1 MGFVLDASIALA
13 WCFIDESTTQ
23 TTQLLERL
31 EQETAW
37 VPAIWPL
44 EISNI
49 LLSAQR
55 RKRITYADMTQFVE
69 LFNHINIEIDLE
81 TMNKSFHEILSLAYT
96 EKLTTYDASYLEL
109 AIRTGLPLAT
119 KDKLLREAGER
130 LGVQL
135 LPTS

>member
-13 WCFIDESTTQ
+13 WCFADEATSQ
-23 TTQLLERL
+23 TTQLLDRL
-31 EQETAW
+31 ELETAR

-55 RKRITYADMTQFVE
+55 RKRITYADMNQFIE
-69 LFNHINIEIDLE
+69 LFNSVNIEIDPE

-119 KDKLLREAGER
+119 KDKLLREAGKR
-130 LGVQL
+130 LGVKL
-135 LPTS
+135 LPI

>member
-1 MGFVLDASIALA
+1 MGFVLDASVALS
-13 WCFIDESTTQ
+13 WCFADEATAQ
-23 TTQLLERL
+23 TTQLLDRL
-31 EQETAW
+31 ELETAL

-44 EISNI
+44 EITNI

-69 LFNHINIEIDLE
+69 LFNHINIEIDPE

-96 EKLTTYDASYLEL
+96 ERLTTYDACYLEL

-135 LPTS
+135 LA

>member
-13 WCFIDESTTQ
+13 WCFADEATAQ
-23 TTQLLERL
+23 TTQLLDRL
-31 EQETAW
+31 ELETAW

-81 TMNKSFHEILSLAYT
+81 TTSKSFHEILSLAYT

-109 AIRTGLPLAT
+109 ALRMGLPLAT
-119 KDKLLREAGER
+119 KDKLLREAAER

-135 LPTS
+135 LPI